1 MEKPSVIRIWITN
14 KNNAQITAAMN
25 QSMVDFLTVAI
36 DHGCLGSTFAEDNE
50 RIIVYTKWSDE
61 ESLEKFR
68 SSNEYKVEERNI
80 HLLRQVLK
88 FPAIYC
94 SILQQ
99 KFCFRQISSL
109 SELY

>member
-1 MEKPSVIRIWITN
+1 MENPSVIRIWITN
-14 KNNAQITAAMN
+14 KNNAQITAAIN

-68 SSNEYKVEERNI
+68 SSNEYKIEESKIINSFVEAGFEIPGDILFNSTAE
-80 HLLRQVLK
+80 VLFQTDIPIK
-88 FPAIYC
+88 
-94 SILQQ
+94 
-99 KFCFRQISSL
+99 
-109 SELY
+109 